1 MRIER
6 IVGEPT
12 RIEVK
17 RTAISAPDSL
27 EFSRVALT
35 ILKPGASRNVHRNYG
50 AARSELNR
58 MGETVIP
65 GKTKRGEERSEV
77 NAVSPVAG
85 CIPSEFL
92 IMKLNSFV
100 RSSFELIEGEE
111 EETRGET

>member
-1 MRIER
+1 M
-6 IVGEPT
+6 
-12 RIEVK
+12 K

-65 GKTKRGEERSEV
+65 GKTKREEERGEV
-77 NAVSPVAG
+77 NAVSPLQAAFRLN
-85 CIPSEFL
+85 FL
-92 IMKLNSFV
+92 
-100 RSSFELIEGEE
+100 
-111 EETRGET
+111 